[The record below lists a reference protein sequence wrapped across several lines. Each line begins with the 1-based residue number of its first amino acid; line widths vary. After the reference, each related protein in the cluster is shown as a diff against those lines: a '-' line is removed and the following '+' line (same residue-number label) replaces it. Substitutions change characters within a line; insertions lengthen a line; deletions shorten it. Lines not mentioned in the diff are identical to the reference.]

1 VVLAG
6 TQLGR
11 GRRLADYRYRPQPS
25 ATVTA
30 ARNANVRY
38 LRAQFAKDDLFFGY
52 DPAWGYGVI
61 SPGDNGALASAR
73 GVARSEGPLIV
84 RSLARLHGPIAH
96 GWYVAM
102 AGKHARLRAF
112 RRSLGAGYEVRRF
125 GQWVV
130 VRTTEAPLTRPE
142 FARAALR
149 VFEAADAD
157 LRDRQAPTTAQA
169 LRDALPDV

>member
-1 VVLAG
+1 MAISSSPMGSRVAAFDFKYRRMNSG
-6 TQLGR
+6 DGR
-11 GRRLADYRYRPQPS
+11 
-25 ATVTA
+25 
-30 ARNANVRY
+30 NVSRSGES
-38 LRAQFAKDDLFFGY
+38 D
-52 DPAWGYGVI
+52 V
-61 SPGDNGALASAR
+61 SSAR

-130 VRTTEAPLTRPE
+130 VRTTEAPLTR
-142 FARAALR
+142 LSW
-149 VFEAADAD
+149 
-157 LRDRQAPTTAQA
+157 PTGTS
-169 LRDALPDV
+169 